1 MFCVSDIK
9 NYKAADFLLWDFIY
23 LLSFTTASP
32 GKLFKGLKLKVT
44 QSGLSNPIGCS
55 VPGSSVHGIFQ
66 ARTLEW
72 VAIPFSRNLPNPG
85 IKPTSPALLA
95 DSLLSQAQVRAL
107 NLVYFSINFLST
119 VLGYL

>member
-72 VAIPFSRNLPNPG
+72 VAISFSRGLPDSG
-85 IKPTSPALLA
+85 IALKSPAWQA
-95 DSLLSQAQVRAL
+95 DSLPLSHLGSPQVF
-107 NLVYFSINFLST
+107 NT
-119 VLGYL
+119 PC